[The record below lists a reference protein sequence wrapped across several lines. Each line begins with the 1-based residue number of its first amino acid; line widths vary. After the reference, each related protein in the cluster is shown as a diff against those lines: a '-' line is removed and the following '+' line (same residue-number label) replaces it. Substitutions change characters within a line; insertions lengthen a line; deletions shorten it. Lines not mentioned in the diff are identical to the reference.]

1 MLLVDTSVWFEHL
14 RRHDAAMAHLLEDGA
29 VLAHPFVIGEIAC
42 GDFPRRR
49 ETLTLLN
56 GLPTAPLLAQAEV
69 LGFIERHA
77 LAGRGIGFV
86 EMHLLASALV
96 ARAALWTRDRRL
108 AEAASSLGMAPSTGR

>member
-42 GDFPRRR
+42 GVFPRRR

-56 GLPTAPLLAQAEV
+56 GLPTAPLLGQAEV